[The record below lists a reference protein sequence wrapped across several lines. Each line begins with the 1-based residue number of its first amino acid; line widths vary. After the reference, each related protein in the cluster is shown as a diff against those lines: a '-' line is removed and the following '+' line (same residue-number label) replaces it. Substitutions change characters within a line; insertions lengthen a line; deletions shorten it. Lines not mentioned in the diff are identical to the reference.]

1 MEKNRKDFYVKLV
14 NAGVIKETKYPDW
27 VNYFF
32 KDQNR
37 THELWTTFKN
47 NGIVTQDEKVFFKN
61 YACDLQPNSQYCTT
75 QQNPTPNPNPTPT
88 GDFPPC
94 AIKKG
99 KVRKTPSGADVIVY
113 KTTVWDKPSVQLYA
127 KTNRFMV
134 LTGTKKGKKG
144 YYKCTQSGKLFL
156 ELDSEKKLD
165 TKKDETKKQS
175 SSFTNT
181 NLTLDDILKG
191 KGSVK
196 MGMKGPVVG
205 EIQNILIK
213 LNQSKVSNS
222 GKADNVFGKL
232 TDLAVKQF
240 QGNNMSKG
248 EQDGIVGQRTLKRM
262 IELRDYDGSPGGGD
276 DSPEF
281 LQAQLD
287 AQKSQ
292 LPVNH
297 GKRQLDD
304 TGNTFVWDGY
314 NQVWLS
320 DSDYLNL
327 YNYDGTKKLQENII
341 KNIVIKNLHSLL

>member
-1 MEKNRKDFYVKLV
+1 MKKYLEEQNSKKISVSEFASRIRKKYLNSYDDMSDIDLTIKFLKKFPEYEDLVDFNL
-14 NAGVIKETKYPDW
+14 
-27 VNYFF
+27 
-32 KDQNR
+32 
-37 THELWTTFKN
+37 
-47 NGIVTQDEKVFFKN
+47 
-61 YACDLQPNSQYCTT
+61 PNSNVNPVTPQVPTV
-75 QQNPTPNPNPTPT
+75 PTPPSLTT
-88 GDFPPC
+88 DFPPC
-94 AIKKG
+94 AVKKG

-113 KTTVWDKPSVQLYA
+113 KTTVWDKPSIQLYA

-156 ELDSEKKLD
+156 ELDSEKKPD

-175 SSFTNT
+175 SGFRNT

-191 KGSVK
+191 KGSIK

-222 GKADNVFGKL
+222 GKADNIFGKL
-232 TDLAVKQF
+232 TDLSVKQF

-297 GKRQLDD
+297 GKREIDD
-304 TGNTFVWDGY
+304 GGNPFVYDGY
-314 NQVWLS
+314 NKNWIP
-320 DSDYLNL
+320 DSEYLKL
-327 YNYDGTKKLQENII
+327 YNTDGTKKLQENII

>member
-1 MEKNRKDFYVKLV
+1 MNEVSLKKLWEGISKKFNIGTYDDFKVAMSDPIRRKKFYDVVTSKKLDI
-14 NAGVIKETKYPDW
+14 GTYQEFETKIG
-27 VNYFF
+27 VNS
-32 KDQNR
+32 
-37 THELWTTFKN
+37 
-47 NGIVTQDEKVFFKN
+47 
-61 YACDLQPNSQYCTT
+61 QPN
-75 QQNPTPNPNPTPT
+75 PVPNPSPI
-88 GDFPPC
+88 GGFPPC
-94 AIKKG
+94 AMKKG
-99 KVRKTPSGADVIVY
+99 KVVKTPSGADVIVF
-113 KTTVWDKPSVQLYA
+113 KTNVWDKPSVQLYA
-127 KTNRFMV
+127 KTNRF
-134 LTGTKKGKKG
+134 LILDGTNKGKKG

-156 ELDSEKKLD
+156 ELDSEKKVD
-165 TKKDETKKQS
+165 TKKEKEKKQGS
-175 SSFTNT
+175 GFTNT

-191 KGSVK
+191 KGSVR

-232 TDLAVKQF
+232 TDISVRQF

-248 EQDGIVGQRTLKRM
+248 QQDGIVGQRTLKRM
-262 IELRDYDGSPGGGD
+262 IELRDYDGSPGMGD

-304 TGNTFVWDGY
+304 SGNTFVWDGY
-314 NQVWLS
+314 NQKWVS
-320 DSDYLNL
+320 DADYLSL
-327 YNYDGTKKLQENII
+327 YNTDGTKKLQENII
-341 KNIVIKNLHSLL
+341 KNIVEKNLHSLL

>member
-1 MEKNRKDFYVKLV
+1 MKKYLEEQNSKKISVSEFASRIRKKYLNSYDDMSDIDLTIKFLKKFPEYEDLVDFNL
-14 NAGVIKETKYPDW
+14 
-27 VNYFF
+27 
-32 KDQNR
+32 
-37 THELWTTFKN
+37 
-47 NGIVTQDEKVFFKN
+47 
-61 YACDLQPNSQYCTT
+61 PNSNVNPVNPQVPTV
-75 QQNPTPNPNPTPT
+75 PTPPSLTT
-88 GDFPPC
+88 DFPPC
-94 AIKKG
+94 AVKKG

-113 KTTVWDKPSVQLYA
+113 KTSVWDKPSVQLYA
-127 KTNRFMV
+127 KTNRF
-134 LTGTKKGKKG
+134 LILDGTKKGKKG

-156 ELDSEKKLD
+156 ELDSENKVDSKK
-165 TKKDETKKQS
+165 ETSKKQGS
-175 SSFTNT
+175 SLKNT
-181 NLTLDDILKG
+181 NLTLDDILNG
-191 KGSVK
+191 KGSVR

-222 GKADNVFGKL
+222 GKADNIFGKL

-262 IELRDYDGSPGGGD
+262 IELRDYNGSPGGGD

-304 TGNTFVWDGY
+304 SGNTFVWDGY

>member
-1 MEKNRKDFYVKLV
+1 MKKYLEEQNSKKISVSEFASRLRK
-14 NAGVIKETKYPDW
+14 KYPSSYD
-27 VNYFF
+27 
-32 KDQNR
+32 DMSD
-37 THELWTTFKN
+37 
-47 NGIVTQDEKVFFKN
+47 I
-61 YACDLQPNSQYCTT
+61 DLTIKFLKKFPEYEDLVDFNLPNS
-75 QQNPTPNPNPTPT
+75 NVKPVTPQVPAVPTPT
-88 GDFPPC
+88 SGDFPPC

-113 KTTVWDKPSVQLYA
+113 KTTVWDKPSIQLYA

-134 LTGTKKGKKG
+134 LDGTHKSKKG

-156 ELDSEKKLD
+156 ELDTVKKV
-165 TKKDETKKQS
+165 ETKKEKQKKEGS
-175 SSFTNT
+175 KIVST

-213 LNQSKVSNS
+213 LNQSKVSKS

-232 TDLAVKQF
+232 TDLAVRQF

-248 EQDGIVGQRTLKRM
+248 EQDGVVGQKTLKRL
-262 IELRDYDGSPGGGD
+262 IELRDYNGGPGMGD

-304 TGNTFVWDGY
+304 SGNTFVWDGY

-327 YNYDGTKKLQENII
+327 YNYDGTKKLQENFI